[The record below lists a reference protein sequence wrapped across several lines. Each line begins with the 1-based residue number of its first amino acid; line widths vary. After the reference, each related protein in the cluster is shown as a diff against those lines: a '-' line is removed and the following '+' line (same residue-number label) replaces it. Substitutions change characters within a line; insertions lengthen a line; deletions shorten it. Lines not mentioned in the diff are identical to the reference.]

1 MSSSRTNR
9 KSVDT
14 SAWNASNQHDLILL
28 GNYLAF
34 ANNSTLI
41 SVNVTGFKATSESS
55 PLFNMNVFQG
65 SNNITSLVIDFEF
78 CNGYRDDGNPL
89 NTFNLGPLTGWTNQ
103 TQIHDFLVSLSQNY
117 SQMYSRNNMY
127 TSIAFSTQTKAVI
140 QSMSDW
146 STLSADIASHG
157 WNLAGM

>member
-1 MSSSRTNR
+1 MSSSKTNR

-41 SVNVTGFKATSESS
+41 SVNVTGFKATSGSGL
-55 PLFNMNVFQG
+55 LFNMNVFQG

-89 NTFNLGPLTGWTNQ
+89 DTFNLGPLTGWTNQ
-103 TQIHDFLVSLSQNY
+103 TSRLS
-117 SQMYSRNNMY
+117 RV
-127 TSIAFSTQTKAVI
+127 A
-140 QSMSDW
+140 QSE
-146 STLSADIASHG
+146 LQP
-157 WNLAGM
+157 NV